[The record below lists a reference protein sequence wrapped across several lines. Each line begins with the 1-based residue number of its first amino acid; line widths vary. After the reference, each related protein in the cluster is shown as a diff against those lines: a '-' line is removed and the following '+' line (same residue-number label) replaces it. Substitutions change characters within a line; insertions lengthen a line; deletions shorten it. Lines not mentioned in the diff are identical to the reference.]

1 VIYVEQLY
9 TKYRPP
15 NFDEVR
21 GNKTLV
27 ASLRKTIGIVHFYL
41 LHGTRG
47 CGKTTIARL
56 IGQTLNVD
64 PFDLLEVD
72 AASTRGI
79 DAARQLKSGIY
90 SKPMAGA
97 RKLYIIDECHRL
109 TPEAQDV
116 WLKVLE
122 EPPAFAFFVFC
133 TTDYNKVVPTI
144 RSRATQFQVKPL
156 NRRAMLDLLAWVDK
170 AEGLG
175 TPAEVLAA
183 VCEQSAGVPREAL
196 VLLEQVQE
204 LTVAEAL
211 ELVERGTA
219 DAGVRDLC
227 ALMMKGGKWPDAAK
241 ILRALDDDAEG
252 NRRAILGYMGGVAM
266 SGSALNPKLAVLLEI
281 FMDNLYDS
289 GRAGLTC
296 LVMKALMTK

>member
-1 VIYVEQLY
+1 MEQLY
-9 TKYRPP
+9 RKYRPP
-15 NFDEVR
+15 TFDEVR

-27 ASLRKTIGIVHFYL
+27 ASLKKTIGTAHFYL

-47 CGKTTIARL
+47 CGKTTLARL
-56 IGQTLNVD
+56 IAQALAVD
-64 PFDLLEVD
+64 PFDLIEVD

-79 DAARQLKSGIY
+79 DASRQLKSGIY
-90 SKPMAGA
+90 KHPISGTK
-97 RKLYIIDECHRL
+97 KLYIIDECHRL

-156 NRRAMLDLLAWVDK
+156 NRRSMLDLLAWVDK

-196 VLLEQVQE
+196 VLLEQVQG

-227 ALMMKGGKWPDAAK
+227 ALMMRGGKWPDAAK

-252 NRRAILGYMGGVAM
+252 SRRAILGYMGSVAM
-266 SGSALNPKLAVLLEI
+266 SGSALNPKLTVLLEI

-296 LVMKALMTK
+296 LVMKAMMVK